1 MSVVTNFKPD
11 YETYLHRMGRCSRF
25 DKLDKV
31 KIFVVLLKILNFVWF
46 SLNSGYTFNLI
57 GSERDFNIMK
67 DIEEYF
73 RHPTD
78 EIIIEA
84 ISNLEPDQE

>member
-1 MSVVTNFKPD
+1 MSVATNFKPD
-11 YETYLHRMGRCSRF
+11 YETYLHRIGRCGRF
-25 DKLDKV
+25 DKL
-31 KIFVVLLKILNFVWF
+31 
-46 SLNSGYTFNLI
+46 GYTFNLI

>member
-1 MSVVTNFKPD
+1 
-11 YETYLHRMGRCSRF
+11 
-25 DKLDKV
+25 
-31 KIFVVLLKILNFVWF
+31 
-46 SLNSGYTFNLI
+46 YTFNLI

-67 DIEEYF
+67 DIEEYC